1 MKKLNV
7 KKRNFEIAEKPKS
20 EHVKTHLSG
29 DLDLLY
35 CDKVIV
41 SVRKY
46 RNEQRL
52 ARLHQA
58 SSKIKYPTGAKRTNG
73 LPVKNRSFGFTTRN
87 VIRGDYCSAASLARE
102 SPEVHS
108 ELCDFAAEIAGVY
121 SECLPSAFERHAIR
135 AINRIASEWNLGTD
149 QDVFTSGNAN
159 RNNAIAYHY
168 DTGNIKGACSAMI
181 VLRNNV
187 TGGELILPEYDVGI
201 YLDDGDCLFF
211 DGQGVLHGVEP
222 LVIGHG
228 GYRISL
234 VYYTLD
240 QMWKCLTG
248 TQEIERIKKEKTER
262 EQAISGKVGYRG
274 GKPEF
279 RKRRDLPNK

>member
-1 MKKLNV
+1 VKSLIVTKK
-7 KKRNFEIAEKPKS
+7 NFEVSGKPSSS
-20 EHVKTHLSG
+20 EVTQHLSG
-29 DLDLLY
+29 DLDLV
-35 CDKVIV
+35 CKGKVLV
-41 SVRKY
+41 SVRRYANAAK
-46 RNEQRL
+46 L
-52 ARLHQA
+52 SALHDAAR
-58 SSKIKYPTGAKRTNG
+58 KIKYPTNAKRTNG

-87 VIRGDYCSAASLARE
+87 VIRGDYCSASSLARE
-102 SPEVHS
+102 ASEVHR
-108 ELCDFAAEIAGVY
+108 ELCDFSSEIARVY
-121 SECLPSAFERHAIR
+121 SQCLPAAFEDHARR
-135 AINRIASEWNLGTD
+135 AINRISAEWTLGTD

-159 RNNAIAYHY
+159 RNNAIAYHF

-181 VLRNNV
+181 VLRSNV

-201 YLDDGDCLFF
+201 YLADGDCLFF
-211 DGQGVLHGVEP
+211 DGQGILHGVTP
-222 LVIGHG
+222 LVVAEG

-248 TQEIERIKKEKTER
+248 TKEIERIKKEKTER

>member
-1 MKKLNV
+1 MKSYNV
-7 KKRNFEIAEKPKS
+7 QKREFCPNEKPKT
-20 EHVKTHLSG
+20 EHVTVHLAG
-29 DLDLLY
+29 ELELLHRG
-35 CDKVIV
+35 KVIV

-46 RNEQRL
+46 RNEHRL
-52 ARLHQA
+52 AALHEA
-58 SSKIKYPTGAKRTNG
+58 ASKIKYPTNAKRTNG

-102 SPEVHS
+102 SSRVHI
-108 ELCDFAAEIAGVY
+108 ELCDFAAEIASVY
-121 SECLPSAFERHAIR
+121 SQCLPAAFEDHARR
-135 AINRIASEWNLGTD
+135 AINRIASEWNLGD

-181 VLRNNV
+181 VLRRSV
-187 TGGELILPEYDVGI
+187 SGGELILPEYDVGI

-211 DGQGVLHGVEP
+211 DGQGLLHGVTP
-222 LVIGHG
+222 LVVENG

-248 TQEIERIKKEKTER
+248 TQELERIKKEKTER